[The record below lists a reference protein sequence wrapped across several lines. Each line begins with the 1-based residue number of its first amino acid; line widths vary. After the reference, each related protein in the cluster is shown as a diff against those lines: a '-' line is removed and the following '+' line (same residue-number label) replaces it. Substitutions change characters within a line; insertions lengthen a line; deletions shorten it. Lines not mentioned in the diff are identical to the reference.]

1 VKLWI
6 IYKDG
11 IGFSKMVAE
20 LLQDRLEDFIDVSVG
35 NAKKIDP
42 IFVLEEKCDYLII
55 GDVITGVIPS
65 SVIQNWLNKYREIAE
80 TKNITIKAVS
90 GFCIALTDITIDP
103 FWIESLQTNINA
115 EIIFPPILRLKLNRE
130 ELALENDSLE
140 IIKAY
145 SNDFI
150 EFFINYK
157 KE

>member
-1 VKLWI
+1 MKLWI
-6 IYKDG
+6 IYKNG
-11 IGFSKMVAE
+11 IGFSKLVSE

-65 SVIQNWLNKYREIAE
+65 SVIQNWLIKYREIAK
-80 TKNITIKAVS
+80 TKNITIIAVS
-90 GFCIALTDITIDP
+90 GFFIAQTDITIAP
-103 FWIESLQTNINA
+103 IWIESLQTNINA
-115 EIIFPPILRLKLNRE
+115 EIIFPPILRLKLNKE

-150 EFFINYK
+150 EFFLNYK
-157 KE
+157 N